1 MQQSKKK
8 TEVWFDP
15 ETDRYRVVTPGTTN
29 PVLHSST
36 GNPLD
41 GGGHQFLDKAERQ
54 AGYIEKALKAKQGEQ

>member
-1 MQQSKKK
+1 MNL
-8 TEVWFDP
+8 TEVWFDA
-15 ETDRYRVVTPGTTN
+15 EMDKYRIVTRGTTD

-54 AGYIEKALKAKQGEQ
+54 AGYIEKALREKDTSDAA